1 MTKEQQLQTI
11 LLSVQSLDNK
21 LAKERA
27 LIANYAD
34 EIETFV
40 NTAQADQETA
50 ILSLDSLQAPLDAL
64 NVTQSSI
71 DTTLALAENKV
82 NQADSRVTSISND
95 SSNTRAV
102 VNTVLQQTVHPD
114 VIWTEGSDTYSIP
127 GGAVPVYE
135 SIQTQLTSLDASAVA
150 VAGLNDTLVPADA
163 QIYASTHAS
172 DPAYLPRDA
181 GDAVV
186 TADGA
191 AVKFWGS
198 EAGGGHTVQF
208 VSSDAK
214 GTPTYDLAG
223 RAVTLSASYMP
234 VSNPVNSITLVDQTL
249 IVAVRMQAGSAAYAN
264 DRVLIGYGQ
273 WSYSDNAFVSTVSS
287 GRWKI
292 NFVKHSTYTTSG
304 KNVGISPV
312 NASTIMSQVH
322 DFVLAFAFRSATQD
336 FLVRWVILATDGSTL
351 EEGPA
356 YVVSGDYGD
365 DPAYITNPDPGVHT
379 FGLGHQS
386 QYTITGAGVKDVRVY
401 PVPLDETALN
411 AEFDATVALITA

>member
-50 ILSLDSLQAPLDAL
+50 ILSLDSLQGPLDAL

-135 SIQTQLTSLDASAVA
+135 SIQTQLTSLDASVA
-150 VAGLNDTLVPADA
+150 AA
-163 QIYASTHAS
+163 QQGPEPEFVLDEANN
-172 DPAYLPRDA
+172 PQ
-181 GDAVV
+181 G
-186 TADGA
+186 
-191 AVKFWGS
+191 VKFLLRTDGS
-198 EAGGGHTVQF
+198 VLAE
-208 VSSDAK
+208 
-214 GTPTYDLAG
+214 GTPTSDVTYDAASESL
-223 RAVTLSASYMP
+223 VFPTSASHIGLADGTTKVPTWGKTIYMV
-234 VSNPVNSITLVDQTL
+234 VSLSQLNAINQFWRYTPNGFYAVNTTLLWLRSSGELKTMMGDANGIMSDVTATITPPAIDVPFLLTFAHSETGAILLLNGVHVPTSPKTHPSPLVAPDQT
-249 IVAVRMQAGSAAYAN
+249 G
-264 DRVLIGYGQ
+264 
-273 WSYSDNAFVSTVSS
+273 
-287 GRWKI
+287 
-292 NFVKHSTYTTSG
+292 TSG
-304 KNVGISPV
+304 SMGIMGEI
-312 NASTIMSQVH
+312 STPNE
-322 DFVLAFAFRSATQD
+322 
-336 FLVRWVILATDGSTL
+336 GSTGRL
-351 EEGPA
+351 FT
-356 YVVSGDYGD
+356 VRIYG
-365 DPAYITNPDPGVHT
+365 GVHSDTEINNVKGELESELSLT
-379 FGLGHQS
+379 F
-386 QYTITGAGVKDVRVY
+386 
-401 PVPLDETALN
+401 
-411 AEFDATVALITA
+411 

>member
-50 ILSLDSLQAPLDAL
+50 ILSLDSLQGPLDAL

-135 SIQTQLTSLDASAVA
+135 SIQTQLTSLDASVA
-150 VAGLNDTLVPADA
+150 AA
-163 QIYASTHAS
+163 QQG
-172 DPAYLPRDA
+172 PEP
-181 GDAVV
+181 
-186 TADGA
+186 
-191 AVKFWGS
+191 
-198 EAGGGHTVQF
+198 E
-208 VSSDAK
+208 
-214 GTPTYDLAG
+214 
-223 RAVTLSASYMP
+223 
-234 VSNPVNSITLVDQTL
+234 
-249 IVAVRMQAGSAAYAN
+249 
-264 DRVLIGYGQ
+264 
-273 WSYSDNAFVSTVSS
+273 
-287 GRWKI
+287 
-292 NFVKHSTYTTSG
+292 
-304 KNVGISPV
+304 
-312 NASTIMSQVH
+312 
-322 DFVLAFAFRSATQD
+322 FVLDEAN
-336 FLVRWVILATDGSTL
+336 
-351 EEGPA
+351 
-356 YVVSGDYGD
+356 
-365 DPAYITNPDPGVHT
+365 NPRG
-379 FGLGHQS
+379 
-386 QYTITGAGVKDVRVY
+386 
-401 PVPLDETALN
+401 
-411 AEFDATVALITA
+411 